1 MSKFTN
7 QGIRATLT
15 HYMDATAHGLTDE
28 HTEEDLVNDI
38 SKQCGVN
45 PEIWKIDRHRITG
58 NAWTVNGKFGSG
70 KNTRWEEAVNGQL
83 KCVIDYI
90 RIAPDN
96 NDEFKQ
102 D

>member
-1 MSKFTN
+1 MRSSGVRVPHLALNPNHQILNINQKQKSMSKFTN

-58 NAWTVNGKFGSG
+58 NAWTVNGKFGS
-70 KNTRWEEAVNGQL
+70 
-83 KCVIDYI
+83 
-90 RIAPDN
+90 
-96 NDEFKQ
+96 
-102 D
+102 